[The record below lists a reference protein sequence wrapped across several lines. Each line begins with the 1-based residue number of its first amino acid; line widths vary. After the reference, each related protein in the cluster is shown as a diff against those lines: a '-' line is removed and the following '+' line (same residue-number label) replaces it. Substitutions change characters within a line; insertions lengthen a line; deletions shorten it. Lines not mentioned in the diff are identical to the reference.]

1 MGGVGGDRAG
11 AHTSLFFCLYSTPQ
25 WRNSEPHYARWG
37 LSPTVLYLLPLTK
50 SHSEFDFSTPIQL
63 ASLLPVQVA
72 ELHLH
77 PEPERTMEPPLMEP
91 TMHPSTFKVNT
102 KVTLGIVGI
111 LYTQALRS
119 LKERITVTLRP
130 AWAIYPVQGKPGLP
144 K

>member
-1 MGGVGGDRAG
+1 M
-11 AHTSLFFCLYSTPQ
+11 
-25 WRNSEPHYARWG
+25 
-37 LSPTVLYLLPLTK
+37 LYLLPLTK

-72 ELHLH
+72 EPHLH
-77 PEPERTMEPPLMEP
+77 PEPERTMEPPPMEP

-130 AWAIYPVQGKPGLP
+130 A
-144 K
+144 